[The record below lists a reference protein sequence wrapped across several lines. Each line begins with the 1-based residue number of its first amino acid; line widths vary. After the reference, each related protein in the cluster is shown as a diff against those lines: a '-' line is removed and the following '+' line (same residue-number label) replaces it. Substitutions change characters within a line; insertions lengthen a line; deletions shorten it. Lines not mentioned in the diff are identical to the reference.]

1 MSFPDYY
8 DGGSVEI
15 DPSSPPN
22 SIISDCQD
30 GDEDSEYVY
39 VKYRIANKRLSS
51 MENEIIEMKATID
64 NYAMA
69 IQNETQF
76 REMCQLALLDE
87 QIKHSECR
95 AAYLRLLQFLNSQPQ
110 SNDGE
115 TAAYKS
121 QTEHLLAVIGQLQ
134 MKIQNMREQHS
145 GALYVAAD
153 HIAHTEKALERLQ
166 MTSPGNRNPVIS
178 KWDGGLQ
185 GGKGNDQ

>member
-15 DPSSPPN
+15 GPSSPPN
-22 SIISDCQD
+22 SVISGCQEVS
-30 GDEDSEYVY
+30 GDSEYVY

-51 MENEIIEMKATID
+51 MEDDIIQMKATID
-64 NYAMA
+64 NYATA

-76 REMCQLALLDE
+76 RELCQLALLDE

-95 AAYLRLLQFLNSQPQ
+95 AAYLRLFQFLNSRPQ
-110 SNDGE
+110 SSDGE

-121 QTEHLLAVIGQLQ
+121 QTEHLLTVIEQLQ

-145 GALYVAAD
+145 GALCVAAD
-153 HIAHTEKALERLQ
+153 HVARTEKALERLQ
-166 MTSPGNRNPVIS
+166 MTCPENRNPVIS
-178 KWDGGLQ
+178 E
-185 GGKGNDQ
+185 